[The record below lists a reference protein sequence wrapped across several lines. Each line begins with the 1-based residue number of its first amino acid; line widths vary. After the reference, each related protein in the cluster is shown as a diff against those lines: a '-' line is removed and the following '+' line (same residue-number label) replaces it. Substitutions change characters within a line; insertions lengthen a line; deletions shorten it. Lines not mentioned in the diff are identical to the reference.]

1 MSTADTPIPKPDYW
15 EAAVAHLMRRDRILK
30 KIIPQHPDAWL
41 TSRGTP
47 FVTLARAIIGQQVST
62 KAADAVWDK
71 FIEAAGKRP
80 TPVAVLRVGI
90 DGLRQAGLSQ
100 RKAEYVLDLA
110 AHFGE
115 RRVHPERWRTWMTKP
130 SFPSWSPSAASDAGR
145 RRCFDFQS
153 AATRY
158 PATG

>member
-71 FIEAAGKRP
+71 FIEAAGSAPR
-80 TPVAVLRVGI
+80 
-90 DGLRQAGLSQ
+90 
-100 RKAEYVLDLA
+100 
-110 AHFGE
+110 
-115 RRVHPERWRTWMTKP
+115 RWRCCASASTACGRPACRSARPNTCWTWP
-130 SFPSWSPSAASDAGR
+130 PISASAACIPSVG
-145 RRCFDFQS
+145 
-153 AATRY
+153 
-158 PATG
+158 GHG

>member
-100 RKAEYVLDLA
+100 RKAEYVLDRPPISASA
-110 AHFGE
+110 ACIPSVG
-115 RRVHPERWRTWMTKP
+115 RTWMTKP

-145 RRCFDFQS
+145 RRCF
-153 AATRY
+153 
-158 PATG
+158 

>member
-115 RRVHPERWRTWMTKP
+115 RRVHPERWADMDDEAVISELVAIRGI
-130 SFPSWSPSAASDAGR
+130 GR
-145 RRCFDFQS
+145 WTAEMF
-153 AATRY
+153 
-158 PATG
+158 

>member
-71 FIEAAGKRP
+71 FIEAAGKPHAGGGAARRHRRL
-80 TPVAVLRVGI
+80 A
-90 DGLRQAGLSQ
+90 QAGLSQ

-145 RRCFDFQS
+145 RRCF
-153 AATRY
+153 
-158 PATG
+158 